1 MPKHFSKF
9 LNPRALVGDLN
20 KMPPLHTPILDLVY
34 PESVQ
39 VNHPFST
46 IGYEDIGTGIKN
58 IPLVSRGAS
67 SYAMPL
73 DGTKLRFIE
82 PQNLTPSHFIG
93 ANKLNDMKS
102 FSEGQQKQYILN
114 KVDQLRRTVRASKE
128 ALAIQSLTGKIE
140 YGVRNAEGVIE
151 KYTVDFGNTKTTT
164 ISKKWDAG
172 GAKASNVI
180 KDVGAMVAEIKSGS
194 NATKFIGFIDFDTY
208 AAIVDLVNNASQKLP
223 ITVSEDAIII
233 GAVTLYVTA
242 ATYYDYVAKAN
253 KPLIAAKNVMVI
265 GVDDG
270 FKFFNCALDSLEAD
284 FAGIPFGVR
293 EVPKDDPEGVDL
305 IGMARPMPIPNVNA
319 ICVSTCLS

>member
-1 MPKHFSKF
+1 MPKQFAKF
-9 LNPRALVGDLN
+9 LNPRVLVGELN
-20 KMPPLHTPILDLVY
+20 KMAPLHTPILDLVY
-34 PESVQ
+34 SDQ

-46 IGYEDIGTGIKN
+46 IGYEDLVTSIKN

-73 DGTKLRFIE
+73 DGNELRFIE

-102 FSEGQQKQYILN
+102 FNEGQQKTYILN

-140 YGVRNAEGVIE
+140 YGVRNADGAME
-151 KYTVDFGNTKTTT
+151 KYTVDFGNVQSTT
-164 ISKKWDAG
+164 ISRKWDAS
-172 GAKASNVI
+172 GAKASDVI
-180 KDVGAMVAEIKSGS
+180 KDVGAMVAEIKKKS
-194 NATKFIGFIDFDTY
+194 NATKFIGFIDFTTY
-208 AAIVDLVNNASQKLP
+208 AAIVDLCNNASTKLP
-223 ITVSEDAIII
+223 IEVTEDSIVI
-233 GAVTLYVTA
+233 GAVKLYVTA
-242 ATYYDYVAKAN
+242 ATYFDYVTKTN
-253 KPLIAAKNVMVI
+253 KPLIAEKKVMVI

-270 FKFFNCALDSLEAD
+270 FRFYNCALDSLEAD

-293 EVPKDDPEGVDL
+293 EVLKDDPEGEEI

-319 ICVSTCLS
+319 ICVSTCLQ